1 MRMQSLLCQLEDAR
15 LRFQLRSVE
24 GYLRRNESPAL
35 TVTAASARQQ
45 QLDQLRAY
53 WQAGQFP
60 RRRGAAD
67 RTAPCF
73 LDHEGRVCAVG
84 HLLITSQQR
93 PLASRIAQTANEA
106 RIRDMAVP
114 ALAQWAAQVGLSVD
128 ELALI
133 QPAYCPVELEEGI
146 RALLLAGLLSVLASA
161 VAVVAHL
168 WQWRRLTTHNL
179 ATPFAWARR
188 IGVALAGVLA
198 SRFALYFRPVQII
211 GRWQVSPGLDGPVAP
226 PRPCAAELVA
236 WNAWLPLTSLVH
248 LSLALAAIGL
258 SGVALVIHAQLV
270 LPQETRD

>member
-1 MRMQSLLCQLEDAR
+1 MQSVLCQLEDAR

-24 GYLRRNESPAL
+24 GYLRRKEGSAL
-35 TVTAASARQQ
+35 TADAASARQQ

-73 LDHEGRVCAVG
+73 LDHAGRVCAVG
-84 HLLITSQQR
+84 HLLITSQQV
-93 PLASRIAQTANEA
+93 PLAYRIAQTANEA

-133 QPAYCPVELEEGI
+133 QPAYCPVELQEGM
-146 RALLLAGLLSVLASA
+146 RSLLLAGLLSVLASA
-161 VAVVAHL
+161 VAVVTHMC
-168 WQWRRLTTHNL
+168 QWRRLTTHNL
-179 ATPFAWARR
+179 AMPFAWARR
-188 IGVALAGVLA
+188 IGVALVGVLA
-198 SRFALYFRPVQII
+198 GGFALYFRPLYLSGTMNI
-211 GRWQVSPGLDGPVAP
+211 SPGLGLELSP
-226 PRPCAAELVA
+226 PRLCAAELVA

-248 LSLALAAIGL
+248 LLLALAAIGL
-258 SGVALVIHAQLV
+258 SGVALVIHAKLT
-270 LPQETRD
+270 LSQETRD